1 MQIRRSCSNLKIKR
15 VNALNFQEF
24 SGFLIFSGKIQEFSG
39 IFMNFWELSGDL
51 RIFSEFLGVF
61 RIF

>member
-1 MQIRRSCSNLKIKR
+1 LDDGGSRCRLGDLAVILKIKR

-24 SGFLIFSGKIQEFSG
+24 SGFLIFSG
-39 IFMNFWELSGDL
+39 IFMYFWELSGDL